1 MVPSNRSP
9 RIATGT
15 VLPTDSRIIAMHRR
29 SFLASGAGALTAAGL
44 LAGCLDRSNGSD
56 QPEDGGDQAGSGLAP
71 NPRDV
76 EAPDADPSSFE
87 RLEVRGQEVPLVP
100 IDVAHP
106 WYLRQEARFVD
117 ARSRFAYDESHV
129 AGAVSSPAP
138 TGYASD
144 DPTRDWPTDERIVTY
159 CTCPHHL
166 SSSRAAGLLEAGF
179 ENVYALDEGFG
190 PWYER
195 GYPVASANE
204 VAAIGEARSIAGRV
218 GASYAGEF
226 VELRH
231 EPTGQR
237 EPGEIGEDGSFEVT
251 FRFVEVGPE
260 STLTLETPAWTR
272 TGSLSEF
279 TSRTIR

>member
-1 MVPSNRSP
+1 
-9 RIATGT
+9 
-15 VLPTDSRIIAMHRR
+15 MHRR
-29 SFLASGAGALTAAGL
+29 SFLAGGAGAVAAAGL
-44 LAGCLDRSNGSD
+44 VAGCLDRSNGSD
-56 QPEDGGDQAGSGLAP
+56 QPENGSDQAGSGFAP

-76 EAPDADPSSFE
+76 EAPGADPSSFE
-87 RLEVRGQEVPLVP
+87 RLEVRGQQVPLVP

-106 WYLRQEARFVD
+106 WYLRREARFVD
-117 ARSRFAYDESHV
+117 ARSPTAYERSHV

-138 TGYASD
+138 TGYETD
-144 DPTRDWPTDERIVTY
+144 DPTADWPSDARIVTY

-166 SSSRAAGLLEAGF
+166 SSSRAAGLLDAGF

-190 PWYER
+190 PWYDR
-195 GYPVASANE
+195 GYPVGSASE
-204 VAAIGEARSIAGRV
+204 VQTAIGESRSISGRV
-218 GASYAGEF
+218 DASYAGGS

-237 EPGEIGEDGSFEVT
+237 EPGDIAGDGSFEVT

-272 TGSLSEF
+272 TGTLSEF
-279 TSRTIR
+279 TSGTIR